1 MIYIRIA
8 HKAVDISE
16 NKDFCVDLYCQ
27 DDTKTLYDIGTKG
40 RISCDIPRVIKYGN
54 ELLASRKT
62 FFNEF
67 PTLYSVKLLLLILAE
82 FPLIQ

>member
-1 MIYIRIA
+1 MIYIRIT

-16 NKDFCVDLYCQ
+16 DKDFWTNLHCQ
-27 DDTKTLYDIGTKG
+27 DDTKTLYDIDIKG

-54 ELLASRKT
+54 KLLASRRT

-67 PTLYSVKLLLLILAE
+67 PTLYSVKLLFLILAE